1 MSFSQSVKIE
11 ILNNKLSK
19 KKTLSLLQGLI
30 FTSSR
35 FENEH
40 LYIIRLNKSIISETI
55 RELLRSKN
63 IQFFWAQ
70 ANRNWIVV
78 RQKDVDIESQPADIQ
93 SFFAGLFLGG
103 GSTSSPKAKTY
114 HLEIS
119 FMNFERFQ
127 KIVNLLKLNN
137 LEVDFHSIVRNN
149 KNIIYLKK
157 IDQIIFFLQIIG
169 AVEHSW
175 QLEET
180 RLNRDF
186 KLNSNR
192 LVNFDFFNTK
202 RLVEAARKHI
212 SYFHYI
218 QENNLEFRFSNEE
231 LTFFKIRKE
240 NPEYSLQ
247 DIANILKKDYNIIK
261 TKGGLNHWL
270 IKLKKVVNERK

>member
-202 RLVEAARKHI
+202 RLVEASRKHI

-218 QENNLEFRFSNEE
+218 QENNLEFHFSNEE